1 MTPNDLPMLGGKA
14 PEPASPEAFHV
25 ISEASTQMDRKEN
38 RMRGVGRKLG
48 AVVGVFLLVGILFLA
63 SSFLTIDFLVDYWW
77 FDSLG
82 YAFYFLQ
89 RLLYRY
95 LVFLG
100 VTALFFC
107 IFFFNFWIASRYLGT
122 GSFDDEDSNAKSKTY
137 RKVLGMF
144 RTGSML
150 VYTPVSLLLAI
161 VIALR
166 LFEHWEAF
174 LLFVFGPEAAMLDPV
189 YGKDI
194 SYYLFSFPIYSLLQ
208 RRIVI
213 SFAILSAGVFF
224 LYWLEHRLLKAQ
236 EQGLPKGA
244 KIHVCFLVVAVF
256 VIEIWDFLLQRYGLL
271 YTSIYE
277 PLFSGPGYT
286 EMRLILPFIYACIFL
301 LAVTGISVV
310 YFILTRKGIK
320 TVIVSAVLFSLA
332 LGGRYSEKLPKA
344 ANDYW
349 VNPNAISK
357 QTPYLLNNINATL
370 SAYNLKNVEMRQVAP
385 VVAPEGIDEKMVQ
398 GIFRNIP
405 VWDGELLND
414 VYEQLQELRTYY
426 DFTKVDVSHY
436 NVQGNNQQVFL
447 AVREMN
453 TAEVPKGARN
463 WVNDHLVYT
472 HGYGAVMTP
481 AGQGGDE
488 PMTWFLRGIPLES
501 DFGFKIEQPAVYFG
515 MLENYPYV
523 IVPNDAGE
531 LGYPKG
537 DANVTE
543 NYEGSEGILVNS
555 AFRKLM
561 FAYFLKDSDIFFTT
575 KTNEKSR
582 ILLRRNIQERIRT
595 VTPYISLD
603 HDPYA
608 VITTS
613 NLYWIQDGYTTSQFY
628 PNSASSGTGTDRMN
642 YIRNSVKIVVN
653 AYNGKVDYYI
663 FDTHDPVI
671 NAYRR
676 MYPGLFKD
684 ENEMPSEIR
693 SQVRYPQDIFDIQ
706 MSIYAK
712 YHQTDPAVFYQQ
724 EDIWEVGIPG
734 LVSEKQRTTR
744 SYYLTLGMIE
754 PNRFDFVLVSPIM
767 PKGRA
772 NLRAM
777 ALAGSDQSS
786 YGKLIVYS
794 FPKGELVYGP
804 AQIHSLINQ
813 DTMISQQFTLWDQAG
828 SQVARSNMIIFPIG
842 KMLIY
847 IQPVYLKSSTSLKI
861 PELKRLIMTQ
871 GQVVVMEK
879 SLEEAFAKMI
889 ERVKAE
895 TGRIDRRFAPLISE
909 PKSAA
914 QPAIAPPVTPQP
926 AEIQPLAP
934 QPAEVEPQPAPSR
947 SLEREGQ

>member
-1 MTPNDLPMLGGKA
+1 MDHKDGRMGWVRRRLG
-14 PEPASPEAFHV
+14 
-25 ISEASTQMDRKEN
+25 T
-38 RMRGVGRKLG
+38 
-48 AVVGVFLLVGILFLA
+48 VVGVFFLLGALLLI
-63 SSFLTIDFLVDYWW
+63 SSFFTIDFLVDYWW

-95 LVFLG
+95 LVFLI
-100 VTALFFC
+100 VTALFFF
-107 IFFFNFWIASRYLGT
+107 IFFFNFWMASRYLGT
-122 GSFDDEDSNAKSKTY
+122 GSTPAEESKPRTKTY
-137 RKVLGMF
+137 RHVLEMF

-150 VYTPVSLLLAI
+150 VYIPVSLILAI
-161 VIALR
+161 VIALP

-174 LLFVFGPEAAMLDPV
+174 LLFVFGPQAAIPDPV

-213 SFAILSAGVFF
+213 SFAVLSAGVFF
-224 LYWLEHRLLKAQ
+224 LYWLERRLLKAQ

-244 KIHVCFLVVAVF
+244 TFHVCFLVLCVF
-256 VIEIWDFLLQRYGLL
+256 GIEIWDFFLQRYGLL
-271 YTSIYE
+271 YTAIYE
-277 PLFSGPGYT
+277 PLFSGPGYA
-286 EMRLILPFIYACIFL
+286 EMRVILPFLYASIFL
-301 LAVTGISVV
+301 LAVTAISAA
-310 YFILTRKGIK
+310 YFVLTRKGIK
-320 TVIVSAVLFSLA
+320 VVIVSAVLFSLA
-332 LGGRYSEKLPKA
+332 LGARYSGILPKA

-357 QTPYLLNNINATL
+357 QTPYLMNNIDATL
-370 SAYNLKNVEMRQVAP
+370 SAYNLKRVEMRQVTPA
-385 VVAPEGIDEKMVQ
+385 VVPEGIDEKMVQ

-426 DFTKVDVSHY
+426 DFDKVDVSHY
-436 NVQGNNQQVFL
+436 NVRGNNQQVFL

-453 TAEVPKGARN
+453 TAELPKGARN

-488 PMTWFLRGIPLES
+488 PMTWFLKGIPLES
-501 DFGFKIEQPAVYFG
+501 EFGFKIEQPAVYFG
-515 MLENYPYV
+515 MLNNYPYV

-531 LGYPKG
+531 FGYPKG

-543 NYEGSEGILVNS
+543 AYEGSKGVFINS
-555 AFRKLM
+555 ALRKLM
-561 FAYFLKDSDIFFTT
+561 FAYFLKDSDVFFTT
-575 KTNEKSR
+575 KTNKKSR
-582 ILLRRNIQERIRT
+582 ILFRRNIQERIRT
-595 VTPYISLD
+595 ITPYIVLD
-603 HDPYA
+603 RDPYA
-608 VITTS
+608 VVTKS
-613 NLYWIQDGYTTSQFY
+613 NLYWMQDGYTTSQFY
-628 PNSASSGTGTDRMN
+628 PNSATHGSGANRLN
-642 YIRNSVKIVVN
+642 YIRNSVKVVVN
-653 AYNGKVDYYI
+653 AYDGTVNYYI
-663 FDTHDPVI
+663 FDTQDPVI

-684 ENEMPSEIR
+684 AGQMPPELR
-693 SQVRYPQDIFDIQ
+693 SQVRYPKDLFDIQ
-706 MSIYAK
+706 MVIYAK

-724 EDIWEVGIPG
+724 EDIWEVGIPELG
-734 LVSEKQRTTR
+734 SEKQQATR
-744 SYYLTLGMIE
+744 SYYLTLDMIE

-777 ALAGSDQSS
+777 ALAGSDASS
-786 YGKLIVYS
+786 YGKLIIYS

-804 AQIHSLINQ
+804 AQINSLINQ
-813 DTMISQQFTLWDQAG
+813 DTMVSQQLTLWDQVG
-828 SQVARSNMIIFPIG
+828 SQVARGNMIIFPIG
-842 KMLIY
+842 RMLIY
-847 IQPVYLKSSTSLKI
+847 IQPVYLKSSTTLKI

-879 SLEEAFAKMI
+879 SLEEAFTKMI

-895 TGRIDRRFAPLISE
+895 TGRIDRRFAPLSSE
-909 PKSAA
+909 PEPSTPP
-914 QPAIAPPVTPQP
+914 PAVAPPVTPP
-926 AEIQPLAP
+926 AEAIQPGNITGVLKLPDHTVIGVGRAG
-934 QPAEVEPQPAPSR
+934 S
-947 SLEREGQ
+947 G

>member
-1 MTPNDLPMLGGKA
+1 VYDFYSKYGRAFG
-14 PEPASPEAFHV
+14 PEVSQV
-25 ISEASTQMDRKEN
+25 TSEGLTQMDHKDGG
-38 RMRGVGRKLG
+38 MGWMGRKL
-48 AVVGVFLLVGILFLA
+48 VVVGGVFLLLGALFLA
-63 SSFLTIDFLVDYWW
+63 GSFLTIDFQVDYWW

-82 YAFYFLQ
+82 YAFYFIQ

-122 GSFDDEDSNAKSKTY
+122 GSLPDEEAKTQSKTY
-137 RKVLGMF
+137 QKVLGMF

-150 VYTPVSLLLAI
+150 VYTPVSLLLGIA
-161 VIALR
+161 IALP

-174 LLFVFGPEAAMLDPV
+174 LLFVFGPKAAILDPV

-208 RRIVI
+208 KRIVA
-213 SFAILSAGVFF
+213 SFALLSAGVFF

-236 EQGLPKGA
+236 EQGLHKGA
-244 KIHVCFLVVAVF
+244 KIHICFLVLAVF
-256 VIEIWDFLLQRYGLL
+256 VIEIWDFFLQRHGLL

-286 EMRLILPFIYACIFL
+286 EMQIILPFIYACIFL
-301 LAVTGISVV
+301 LAVTGISLV
-310 YFILTRKGIK
+310 YYILARRGIR
-320 TVIVSAVLFSLA
+320 TVIVSAILFSLA
-332 LGGRYSEKLPKA
+332 LGARYSEKLPKA

-357 QTPYLLNNINATL
+357 QTPYLINNIDATL
-370 SAYNLKNVEMRQVAP
+370 SAYNLKGVETRQVTP
-385 VVAPEGIDEKMVQ
+385 TVVPEGMDEKMVQ
-398 GIFRNIP
+398 GILRNIP
-405 VWDGELLND
+405 VWDGDLLND

-426 DFTKVDVSHY
+426 DFTKVDVSHF
-436 NVQGNNQQVFL
+436 NVWGNNQQVFL

-453 TAEVPKGARN
+453 TAELSKGARN

-488 PMTWFLRGIPLES
+488 PMTWFLKGIPLES
-501 DFGFKIEQPAVYFG
+501 DFGFKVEQPAVYFG
-515 MLENYPYV
+515 MLEYYPYV

-543 NYEGSEGILVNS
+543 NYDGSQGVLINS

-561 FAYFLKDSDIFFTT
+561 FAYFLKDTDIFFTS
-575 KTNEKSR
+575 KTNENSR
-582 ILLRRNIQERIRT
+582 ILFRRNIQERIREI
-595 VTPYISLD
+595 TPYLTLD
-603 HDPYA
+603 NDPYA
-608 VITTS
+608 VVTTS
-613 NLYWIQDGYTTSQFY
+613 NLYWIQDGYTTSKYY
-628 PNSASSGTGTDRMN
+628 PNSAYHSIGNDRIN

-653 AYNGKVDYYI
+653 AYNGMVDYYI
-663 FDTHDPVI
+663 FDPRDPVI

-684 ENEMPSEIR
+684 ESEMPPEIR
-693 SQVRYPQDIFDIQ
+693 SQVKYPQDIFDIQ

-712 YHQTDPAVFYQQ
+712 YHQTDPEVFYQQ
-724 EDIWEVGIPG
+724 EDVWDIGIPEI
-734 LVSEKQRTTR
+734 VSENKRATR
-744 SYYLTLGMIE
+744 SYYLTLDMIE

-777 ALAGSDQSS
+777 ALAGSDESS

-804 AQIHSLINQ
+804 AQINSLINQ
-813 DTMISQQFTLWDQAG
+813 DTMVSQQFTLWDQVG
-828 SQVARSNMIIFPIG
+828 SQVARGNMIIFPIG
-842 KMLIY
+842 KMLVY

-879 SLEEAFAKMI
+879 SLEEAYVKMI

-909 PKSAA
+909 PRPAA
-914 QPAIAPPVTPQP
+914 SPPAVAPPEPSPPEANVPAASQP
-926 AEIQPLAP
+926 AETEPSPLSP
-934 QPAEVEPQPAPSR
+934 QLPEQK
-947 SLEREGQ
+947 GQ

>member
-1 MTPNDLPMLGGKA
+1 MDHKDGKMGWV
-14 PEPASPEAFHV
+14 S
-25 ISEASTQMDRKEN
+25 
-38 RMRGVGRKLG
+38 RKLAIG
-48 AVVGVFLLVGILFLA
+48 AGVLFLLGALFLI
-63 SSFLTIDFLVDYWW
+63 SSFLTIDFMVDYWW

-107 IFFFNFWIASRYLGT
+107 IFFLNFWVASRYLGT
-122 GSFDDEDSNAKSKTY
+122 GGSQDEDLKLKSKAY

-161 VIALR
+161 VIALP

-174 LLFVFGPEAAMLDPV
+174 LLFVFGPKAAILDPV

-208 RRIVI
+208 KRIVI
-213 SFAILSAGVFF
+213 SFAVLSAGVFF

-236 EQGLPKGA
+236 EQGLQEGA
-244 KIHVCFLVVAVF
+244 KIHICFLILAVF
-256 VIEIWDFLLQRYGLL
+256 VIEIWDFFLQRYGLL

-286 EMRLILPFIYACIFL
+286 EMRIILPFIYACIFL
-301 LAVTGISVV
+301 LAVTAISVV
-310 YFILTRKGIK
+310 YFILTRRGIR
-320 TVIVSAVLFSLA
+320 TVIISAILFSLA
-332 LGGRYSEKLPKA
+332 LGARYSEMLPKA

-357 QTPYLLNNINATL
+357 QTPYLLNNIDATL
-370 SAYNLKNVEMRQVAP
+370 SAYNLKGVETRQITPA
-385 VVAPEGIDEKMVQ
+385 VVPEGIDEKMVQ

-436 NVQGNNQQVFL
+436 NVWGNNQQVFL

-453 TAEVPKGARN
+453 TAELPKGARN

-488 PMTWFLRGIPLES
+488 PMTWFLKGIPLES
-501 DFGFKIEQPAVYFG
+501 EFGFKIEQPAVYFG

-531 LGYPKG
+531 FGYPKG
-537 DANVTE
+537 DVNVTE
-543 NYEGSEGILVNS
+543 NYDGSEGVFINS

-561 FAYFLKDSDIFFTT
+561 FAYFLKDTDIFFTA

-582 ILLRRNIQERIRT
+582 ILFRRNIQERVRAI
-595 VTPYISLD
+595 TPYISLD

-608 VITTS
+608 IVTPG
-613 NLYWIQDGYTTSQFY
+613 NLYWIQDGYTTSPYY
-628 PNSASSGTGTDRMN
+628 PNSAYHGAGNDRIN

-663 FDTHDPVI
+663 FDPHDPII

-684 ENEMPSEIR
+684 ESQMPPEIR
-693 SQVRYPQDIFDIQ
+693 SQVKYPQDIFDIQ

-712 YHQTDPAVFYQQ
+712 YHQTDPEVFYQQ
-724 EDIWEVGIPG
+724 EDVWDIGIPEF
-734 LVSEKQRTTR
+734 SAEKQRANR
-744 SYYLTLGMIE
+744 SYYLTLDMID
-754 PNRFDFVLVSPIM
+754 PLRFDFVLVSPIM

-777 ALAGSDQSS
+777 ALAGSDASS

-804 AQIHSLINQ
+804 AQINSLINQ
-813 DTMISQQFTLWDQAG
+813 DTMVSQQFTLWDQVG
-828 SQVARSNMIIFPIG
+828 SQVARGNMIIFPIG
-842 KMLIY
+842 KMLVY

-879 SLEEAFAKMI
+879 SLEEAYAKMI

-895 TGRIDRRFAPLISE
+895 MGRIDRRFAPLIS
-909 PKSAA
+909 
-914 QPAIAPPVTPQP
+914 VPQP
-926 AEIQPLAP
+926 AEP
-934 QPAEVEPQPAPSR
+934 QPAIIPPVTSPPAAIAPTTPHPAQMEPQPTPPQVP
-947 SLEREGQ
+947 EQEGQ

>member
-1 MTPNDLPMLGGKA
+1 MSLVGKKSA
-14 PEPASPEAFHV
+14 
-25 ISEASTQMDRKEN
+25 T
-38 RMRGVGRKLG
+38 
-48 AVVGVFLLVGILFLA
+48 VVGAFFLLGVLFLV
-63 SSFLTIDFLVDYWW
+63 SSFLTIDTLVDYWW

-89 RLLYRY
+89 RLFYRY

-100 VTALFFC
+100 VTALFFFV
-107 IFFFNFWIASRYLGT
+107 FFFNFWIASRYLGA
-122 GSFDDEDSNAKSKTY
+122 GSPPPKDSKARSIKAY
-137 RKVLGMF
+137 RDVLQMF
-144 RTGSML
+144 RTGSMS
-150 VYTPVSLLLAI
+150 VYTPLSLVLSI
-161 VIALR
+161 VIALP
-166 LFEHWEAF
+166 LFERWESF
-174 LLFVFGPEAAMLDPV
+174 LLFVFGPQASVLDPV

-208 RRIVI
+208 RRIFI
-213 SFAILSAGVFF
+213 SFAILLVGVLF

-236 EQGLPKGA
+236 EQSIQKGA
-244 KIHVCFLVVAVF
+244 KAHVCFLAFSVF
-256 VIEIWDFLLQRYGLL
+256 AIEIWDFFLQRYELL
-271 YTSIYE
+271 YTSNYE
-277 PLFSGPGYT
+277 PLFSGPGYA
-286 EMRLILPFIYACIFL
+286 EMRVILPFIYACIL
-301 LAVTGISVV
+301 LLTITAISAV
-310 YFILTRKGIK
+310 YFVLNGKGIK
-320 TVIVSAVLFSLA
+320 AVIASAVLFSLV
-332 LGGRYSEKLPKA
+332 LGARYSEMLPKSV
-344 ANDYW
+344 NDFW

-357 QTPYLLNNINATL
+357 QTPYLLNNIDATL
-370 SAYNLKNVEMRQVAP
+370 SAYDLKSVEMREVTPVA
-385 VVAPEGIDEKMVQ
+385 VPEGIDEKKVQ

-436 NVQGNNQQVFL
+436 NVRGNNQQVFL

-453 TAEVPKGARN
+453 TAELPKGARN

-488 PMTWFLRGIPLES
+488 PMTWFLKGIPLES
-501 DFGFKIEQPAVYFG
+501 DFGFKVDKPAVYFG
-515 MLENYPYV
+515 LLENYPYV

-531 LGYPKG
+531 FGYPKG
-537 DANVTE
+537 DSNVTE
-543 NYEGSEGILVNS
+543 NYDGSVGVFINS
-555 AFRKLM
+555 VFRKLM
-561 FAYFLKDSDIFFTT
+561 FAYYLKDSDVFFTA

-582 ILLRRNIQERIRT
+582 ILFRRNIRERIKT
-595 VTPYISLD
+595 LTPYLSLD
-603 HDPYA
+603 RDPYA
-608 VITTS
+608 VVTGS
-613 NLYWIQDGYTTSQFY
+613 NLYWIQDAYTTSQYY
-628 PNSASSGTGTDRMN
+628 PNSASCGSGAERIN

-663 FDTHDPVI
+663 FDNKDPVI

-684 ENEMPSEIR
+684 QNQMPPEVR

-706 MSIYAK
+706 MFIYAK
-712 YHQTDPAVFYQQ
+712 YHQTDPEVFYQQ
-724 EDIWEVGIPG
+724 EDIWDVGVPNLI
-734 LVSEKQRTTR
+734 SEKQRSSL
-744 SYYLTLGMIE
+744 SYYLTLDMIE
-754 PNRFDFVLVSPIM
+754 LNRFDFVLVSPVM

-794 FPKGELVYGP
+794 FPKGDLVYGP
-804 AQIHSLINQ
+804 EQVNALINQ
-813 DTMISQQFTLWDQAG
+813 DATISQQFTLWDQVG
-828 SQVARSNMIIFPIG
+828 SQVARGNMIIFPIG

-847 IQPVYLKSSTSLKI
+847 IQPVYLKSSTTLKI

-879 SLEEAFAKMI
+879 SLEEAFATMI

-895 TGRIDRRFAPLISE
+895 TGKIDRRFAPLS
-909 PKSAA
+909 S
-914 QPAIAPPVTPQP
+914 
-926 AEIQPLAP
+926 
-934 QPAEVEPQPAPSR
+934 EPQPAVPQPVQSPPAM
-947 SLEREGQ
+947 SQPAAVQPPQSPVDLAPEPTPPQTPTQEGQ